1 MAWLPW
7 RRTSE
12 PEAGHPLTGFRR
24 EMQRTMDDF
33 FRGWWAAPWTE
44 GSAWAPALDVRETES
59 EIVVELEAAGMK
71 PEELDV
77 SLTDGTLTVRGERKS
92 EREEKE
98 ESYHLRERSYGSFC
112 RAVSLPSGVD
122 ADKVSSKF
130 ENGILTITLPKSEQA
145 KPKKIEVK
153 T

>member
-7 RRTSE
+7 RRRGE
-12 PEAGHPLTGFRR
+12 PEADYPLARFRR
-24 EMQRTMDDF
+24 EIQRMADDF
-33 FRGWWAAPWTE
+33 YRGWWAAPWTE
-44 GSAWAPALDVRETES
+44 GSVWAPALDVRETES

-77 SLTDGTLTVRGERKS
+77 SLTNGTLTIRGERKS

-112 RAVSLPSGVD
+112 RTVSLPSGVD
-122 ADKVSSKF
+122 AEKASSRF
-130 ENGILTITLPKSEQA
+130 ENGVLAITLPKSEQA
-145 KPKKIEVK
+145 RPMKIEVK
-153 T
+153 A